1 MTWWSFIERS
11 AEAARPV
18 RRGCSLTLALWTV
31 VGAAHAQQA
40 LPSADAGAPDAAP
53 SVDAAL
59 RPQSTVEA
67 AGSAAP
73 LVPEAA
79 ANSASTRA
87 EPPDQPAA
95 VEVTVRARSRA
106 DKLRESAQSVYVL
119 ELARAQRSS
128 ADMGQVLAR
137 TQGISVRR
145 TGALGSDARLALNGL
160 TDEQVRIY
168 VDGVPLELGGYPFG
182 IANVPLELV
191 SRVEIHRGVVP
202 LRLGADAAGGAIEL
216 VSHEPAR
223 GTHGTASYQVG
234 SFDTHRLVGTAR
246 HRHGPSGLFL
256 RAEGSYDAAENDYPI
271 TVLLEDARGGRR
283 PRRVRR
289 NNDAY
294 RAGFASLEAGYV
306 RRPWAKRLTLRGYFG
321 DLHKEIPSDP
331 LMQVPY
337 GEVQTSRRAGG
348 ALLRF
353 ESQPLRGFTLQTTF
367 SYSDRRNVL
376 VDVASC
382 AYDWLGNCVFDRS
395 PARGERFSRPYDAPP
410 DRQHMRTR
418 TALARVVLAYR
429 ISEAQELR
437 IATVPTYVRRTGE
450 DRAIEPPDVDPLSG
464 QRELLTVVSGLEHAL
479 SALDGRLENLL
490 FAKHYLMSSHA
501 EDILPSSTLGRFDRR
516 HQRAGAGNGLRFRFA
531 EPFFAKL
538 AYEWATRL
546 PSPDQL
552 YGDGALLSKNLTL
565 RPETAHNFNVEGVL
579 RLATPRAGEFRAH
592 AAGFARLLSDLLVPL
607 VRADALQVD
616 NVDRARSLGVEGSA
630 AWVSPHAWFE
640 LEANATY
647 QDYRNRSRRGE
658 YAAWSGD
665 RIPYRP
671 YLFANG
677 VATLFARELLARP
690 DELSFSF
697 RTSYVR
703 EYLLGWESANPGGT
717 RLSVPHQL
725 LYGLSATLLLVRG
738 KRTISSSLE
747 VHNLTDRRVYDFYGA
762 QLPGR
767 AFAAKLTL
775 GV

>member
-1 MTWWSFIERS
+1 MTWRRLVER
-11 AEAARPV
+11 AARAARPMSTF
-18 RRGCSLTLALWTV
+18 CCLTLVSWAVAETTFADDASL
-31 VGAAHAQQA
+31 G
-40 LPSADAGAPDAAP
+40 ADAGLEASTAADAARP
-53 SVDAAL
+53 PQNAGDAAAHG
-59 RPQSTVEA
+59 STLVAEA
-67 AGSAAP
+67 P
-73 LVPEAA
+73 AA
-79 ANSASTRA
+79 AAVSPEESLDR
-87 EPPDQPAA
+87 QPAA
-95 VEVTVRARSRA
+95 EVTVRARSRA
-106 DKLRESAQSVYVL
+106 DKRRESAESVYVL
-119 ELARAQRSS
+119 ELARAQRTS

-137 TQGISVRR
+137 TQGVSVRR

-191 SRVEIHRGVVP
+191 ARVEIHRGVVP
-202 LRLGADAAGGAIEL
+202 LRLGGDASGGAIEL

-234 SFDTHRLVGTAR
+234 SFDTHRLVGSAR
-246 HRHGPSGLFL
+246 HLHAPSGLFL

-294 RAGFASLEAGYV
+294 RAGFASIEAGYV

-353 ESQPLRGFTLQTTF
+353 ESQPLRGFSLQTTL

-376 VDVASC
+376 EDVATC

-395 PARGERFSRPYDAPP
+395 PARGERPGRPYDSPP
-410 DRQHMRTR
+410 DLQHVRTQ
-418 TALARVVLAYR
+418 TALARVVLHYR
-429 ISEAQELR
+429 LGELQELR
-437 IATVPTYVRRTGE
+437 LAAVPTYVRRTGE
-450 DRAIEPPDVDPLSG
+450 DRAIRPPDVDPLAG
-464 QRELLTVVSGLEHAL
+464 QRELFTLVSGLEHAL

-490 FAKHYLMSSHA
+490 FVKHYLLSSHA

-516 HQRAGAGNGLRFRFA
+516 HRRAGAGDGLRFRFA
-531 EPFFAKL
+531 ESFFAKL
-538 AYEWATRL
+538 AYEWTTRL

-552 YGDGALLSKNLTL
+552 FGDGALLSKNLTL
-565 RPETAHNFNVEGVL
+565 KPETAHNFNLEGVL
-579 RLATPRAGEFRAH
+579 RFETASAGEFRAH

-616 NVDRARSLGVEGSA
+616 NVDRARSIGVEGSA
-630 AWVSPHAWFE
+630 AWTSPNSWFE

-647 QDYRNRSRRGE
+647 QDYRNRSQRGE
-658 YAAWSGD
+658 YAPWSGD

-703 EYLLGWESANPGGT
+703 EYLLGWESANPGGA

-725 LYGLSATLLLVRG
+725 VYGLSATLLLVRG
-738 KRTISSSLE
+738 SRTISSSIE
-747 VHNLTDRRVYDFYGA
+747 VHNLTDRRIYDFYGA